1 MLLKLLGKRTERR
14 RDERTLNCLYKLGTL
29 WIRVAQTLLVRS
41 PKLNSPFGLKLLD
54 LRDPGC
60 ACSFS
65 QVDKILIQEFD
76 SRVEDLFDVFEKE
89 PFAASTF
96 SQIHRAKLRNEQ
108 VWVAVKI
115 QHEQSQRTFDS
126 DLSLIYRMIKLMKM
140 FSIQRGMR
148 WDDLYNE
155 LKEIKT
161 RELNFLYEA
170 HALKTMDKK
179 LAGQPAHVPRV
190 YEKYCTQR
198 ILVMEFIQGAL
209 LSDCIHMQK
218 QDPDRLK
225 TWLNDNNIDL
235 DTVGRRL
242 FETVFRQVFEHNFF
256 HGDMHTGNIILL
268 RNSHFAVIECRSAG
282 SLEVEGLTKQRM
294 FLKALAEGEYITG
307 AEIYFLMVTQLPR
320 IDLNKVKDQLLRIWR
335 VWETRVYIHQLDFSE
350 KSLTHLTGQTNR
362 VIKDSQ
368 FSPLWSYSKLILTW
382 AHLDNALSYL
392 SPTLNYVKKLRQY
405 FRDAQNRDTT
415 DKISRLPER
424 VASAAVALNQMPE
437 RIASYTLFQDILM
450 RREAQVISGSASKL
464 DAVIAGGFTFCFFLV
479 LIAAAF
485 MLFAVF
491 SQSGWLDAKTV
502 LGSQLSALVD
512 RIPRLSGF
520 LWFLFLFLIT
530 GTFLFFRKQKNRF
543 RSKEY
548 GKANTSEWL

>member
-1 MLLKLLGKRTERR
+1 
-14 RDERTLNCLYKLGTL
+14 
-29 WIRVAQTLLVRS
+29 VAQTLLVRS
-41 PKLNSPFGLKLLD
+41 PKLSSSFGLKLLD

-65 QVDKILIQEFD
+65 QVDKILSQEFD
-76 SRVEDLFDVFEKE
+76 STVEDLFDVFEKE

-126 DLSLIYRMIKLMKM
+126 DLSLIHRMIKLMKM
-140 FSIQRGMR
+140 LSIQRGMR

-155 LKEIKT
+155 LREIKT

-209 LSDCIHMQK
+209 LSDCLQMQK

-225 TWLNDNNIDL
+225 TWLDDNNIDL
-235 DTVGRRL
+235 DTVGGCL

-294 FLKALAEGEYITG
+294 FLKALAEGEYITA
-307 AEIYFLMVTQLPR
+307 AEIYFLLVTQLPR
-320 IDLNKVKDQLLRIWR
+320 IDLNKVKDLLLRIWR

-350 KSLTHLTGQTNR
+350 KSLTHLTGQTNQ
-362 VIKDSQ
+362 VFKDSQ

-415 DKISRLPER
+415 EKISRLPER

-437 RIASYTLFQDILM
+437 RISSYALFQDIMM

-464 DAVIAGGFTFCFFLV
+464 DALIAGGFSFCFFLV
-479 LIAAAF
+479 LITVVF
-485 MLFAVF
+485 MLFVVF
-491 SQSGWLDAKTV
+491 SQSGWFDIKAV

-512 RIPRLSGF
+512 RIPRFSGF
-520 LWFLFLFLIT
+520 LWSLFLFFIT
-530 GTFLFFRKQKNRF
+530 GIFLFFRIQKNRF